1 MNAMLKGRHKAR
13 AALLGAAA
21 CLSIAALSSRPAM
34 AAGDTIKVAYS
45 LDYFMSSPA
54 LAKKWFAEVKQQFE
68 AANPGD
74 TLQPIPIPGGFD
86 DFNTKISLMFNSRA
100 TAPDVIQVA
109 AQSAG
114 EWAGSGL
121 LAPLNSDVAK
131 EPWWQAFPEPV
142 KQEATIG
149 GKVYAVSE
157 GVNTFGILFDR
168 SLLSKA
174 GLAADW
180 QPKNWQDILTAARAV
195 KKADPKASPIW
206 LMTGTSQGSEGVLMG
221 AGLMLTASS
230 TPTMYDATHDKWVV
244 DSKGLREVLAFYRDA
259 SAEHLLA
266 PASQILDPNAP
277 NNGAQHIASHELA
290 ISFAGNYWPT
300 MWNTT
305 ICTPCW
311 TDPHNDIY
319 LAPLPTSEGQAPG
332 VSGSFGGWSLAMY
345 SKTKHPDLAWSLVDI
360 MQRKQNMLELDNYG
374 GLVPPV
380 PAYNNAPSYVA
391 FAKVP
396 FQEEFANLLP
406 SEQSMPASQE
416 FGVWGFAL
424 AQATETLVLKPETPI
439 DTVLQTMKSY
449 VAAQLGDDRIESLN

>member
-1 MNAMLKGRHKAR
+1 
-13 AALLGAAA
+13 
-21 CLSIAALSSRPAM
+21 
-34 AAGDTIKVAYS
+34 
-45 LDYFMSSPA
+45 
-54 LAKKWFAEVKQQFE
+54 
-68 AANPGD
+68 
-74 TLQPIPIPGGFD
+74 
-86 DFNTKISLMFNSRA
+86 MFNSRS

-121 LAPLNSDVAK
+121 LAPLNSKLTNED
-131 EPWWQAFPEPV
+131 WWKAFPEPV

-174 GLAADW
+174 GLPSDW
-180 QPKNWQDILTAARAV
+180 QPKNWPDILTAARAV
-195 KKADPKASPIW
+195 KKADPTVSPIW
-206 LMTGTSQGSEGVLMG
+206 LMTGTAQGSEGVLMG
-221 AGLMLTASS
+221 AGLLLTASS
-230 TPTMYDATHDKWVV
+230 TPTMYDAAHDKWVV

-266 PASQILDPNAP
+266 PSSQILDPNAP
-277 NNGAQHIASHELA
+277 NNGAQHVAVHQLA

-311 TDPHNDIY
+311 TDPHNDIG
-319 LAPLPTSEGQAPG
+319 LTPLPTSAGQGPG
-332 VSGSFGGWSLAMY
+332 AGGSFGGWSLAMY
-345 SKTKHPDLAWSLVDI
+345 SKTQHRDLAWSLVEI

-380 PAYNNAPSYVA
+380 PAYGSAPAYVA

-396 FQEEFANLLP
+396 FQEDFAKLLP
-406 SEQSMPASQE
+406 KEQSMPASQE

-439 DTVLQTMKSY
+439 DTVLKTMKSY
-449 VAAQLGDDRIESLN
+449 VAEQLGDDRIESLN